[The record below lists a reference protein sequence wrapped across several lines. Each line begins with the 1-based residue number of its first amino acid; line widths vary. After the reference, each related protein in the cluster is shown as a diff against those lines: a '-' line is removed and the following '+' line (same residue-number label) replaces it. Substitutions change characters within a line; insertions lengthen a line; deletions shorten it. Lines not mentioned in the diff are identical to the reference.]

1 MRVDIDPAVS
11 DHPIR
16 IDRVKVVGLNRT
28 KDDIVTKTTRNLFE
42 SRTLNEAVSKIVE
55 TKKNLMRLD
64 CFNKVSSTLDMES
77 VDGRDS
83 YFVTINVEE
92 SNWIKGRV
100 NILNDVY
107 QDSHDQPKLSTCI
120 SFMNLFRRGEKLAVS
135 TDIYSTNKRFSTG
148 MISFTKPLLAPYK
161 PTLYLDIYKHFI
173 NKKKLGYFNNQYGLK
188 TGITLEYDS
197 WFLDLGWEGMIR
209 NLQHVPNAPFGIR
222 EQLGLSMK
230 SSLKMSASYDS
241 RDSPVFP
248 INGSLVQLIS
258 EVAGLGGSNNFF
270 KNELILQKSIR
281 LFLGTSLT
289 GSFSLGLLEKMGKCS
304 MVDNFYLGGPL
315 TFRGFDDNGVGK
327 NNDGSITGTTMFWR
341 FNTHLHVPL
350 PFLSDKNKLS
360 HFIRIHMFMNS
371 GNMGNRQADLVTD
384 LKALFNSI
392 RLSCGAGFAV
402 HLNHFLRFELNYCL
416 PIYYSSQDSVI
427 PNRSQ
432 WGFGILFY

>member
-11 DHPIR
+11 DQPIR

-28 KDDIVTKTTRNLFE
+28 KEDIVTKATRNLFE
-42 SRTLNEAVSKIVE
+42 SKTLNEAVSKIVE

-64 CFNKVSSTLDMES
+64 CFNSVSSTLDVTT

-92 SNWIKGRV
+92 SNWIKGHV
-100 NILNDVY
+100 KVLTEC
-107 QDSHDQPKLSTCI
+107 HDQPKLSTCI

-148 MISFTKPLLAPYK
+148 MVSFTKPLLAPYK
-161 PTLYLDIYKHFI
+161 PTLYLDVYKHFVS
-173 NKKKLGYFNNQYGLK
+173 KKKLGYFNNQYGLK

-222 EQLGLSMK
+222 EQSGQSMK

-241 RDSPVFP
+241 RDNRVFS

-258 EVAGLGGSNNFF
+258 EVAGLGGSNEFF
-270 KNELILQKSIR
+270 KNEIILQKSIG
-281 LFLGTSLT
+281 LFLGTSIT

-304 MVDNFYLGGPL
+304 MVENFYLGGPL

-350 PFLSDKNKLS
+350 PFLSENNKLS
-360 HFIRIHMFMNS
+360 HLIRIHMFMNS
-371 GNMGNRQADLVTD
+371 GNMGNRQADLATD

-392 RLSCGAGFAV
+392 RLSCGVGFAV
-402 HLNHFLRFELNYCL
+402 HLNRLVRFELNYCL

-427 PNRSQ
+427 PNRYQ
-432 WGFGILFY
+432 YGFGILFH